1 VNALK
6 ASVAAA
12 AAVVGA
18 LSFPVASQAS
28 IAVYG
33 GGRGEACWRAA
44 RATTVL
50 QMNSIQD
57 EAHWKADSINVC
69 DDALTGEPLGL
80 RDLAATWVNRGV
92 LEMSRGGYA
101 KAEDNFRQ
109 ALRLLPSLAEAHI
122 NLGSAAI
129 ILHRLDEGVAETKIG
144 IDLGS
149 ADKERAY
156 YNLGLAYESQ
166 GRLQEAYDSYKQ
178 ASELKPAWQDPKDQM
193 ARFTIQ
199 TVKLQK

>member
-1 VNALK
+1 VNAVK
-6 ASVAAA
+6 ASIVAA

-28 IAVYG
+28 VAVYG

-50 QMNSIQD
+50 QMKATKD
-57 EAHWKADSINVC
+57 EAVWKAASINVC

-80 RDLAATWVNRGV
+80 RDMAATWVNRGV
-92 LEMSRGGYA
+92 LEMSRGGYV

-109 ALRLLPSLAEAHI
+109 ALRMMPNLAEAHI

-129 ILHRLDEGVAETKIG
+129 ILHRLDEGISETKIG

-166 GRLQEAYDSYKQ
+166 GKLQQAYDSYKQ
-178 ASELKPAWQDPKDQM
+178 ASELMPTWQDPKDQM
-193 ARFTIQ
+193 ARFMIE